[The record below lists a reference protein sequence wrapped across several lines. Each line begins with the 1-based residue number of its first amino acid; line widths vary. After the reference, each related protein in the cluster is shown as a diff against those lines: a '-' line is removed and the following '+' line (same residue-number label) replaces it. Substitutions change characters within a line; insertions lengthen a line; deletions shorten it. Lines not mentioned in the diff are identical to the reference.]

1 MGSGGGGSSV
11 SSASGVPPWARKSHK
26 NLLENAESWAYNR
39 DFPAY
44 DQSDRI
50 AGFTSAELAGQ
61 QARGDMFNRGD
72 PYAGMALQGLGQAAG
87 SLENISDVNS
97 DYAANQFDFGRFGQQ
112 QMNDYM
118 NPFQQGVTDTEL
130 RTAAEE
136 FQRQQNRSDSER
148 VSSGSRGGYR
158 EALDQMMGRQ
168 LQGQTLADIQGRGS
182 LASYQNAQQQ
192 YERDRGAAIQAAQMG
207 DASAFQA
214 AQLGLEAG
222 GMNQRMGLD
231 RAKAYRDIGMS
242 TSDLANQEQTRE
254 MARIGAVEQ
263 AGERQRQ
270 MEQARMDLAYEE
282 FMRGYDEPK
291 DRMNFIASMLQ
302 GIPNSSVGYT
312 QNPGQSTFSNVIGAG
327 LGAAGISKLLKGS

>member
-11 SSASGVPPWARKSHK
+11 SSASGVPPWMKNNQK
-26 NLLENAESWAYNR
+26 NLLQNAEEWAYTR

-44 DQSDRI
+44 DQNDRI
-50 AGFTSAELAGQ
+50 AGFSSAELASQ
-61 QARGDMFNRGD
+61 QATGDMFNAGD

-97 DYAANQFDFGRFGQQ
+97 GYAANQFDFGKFGQQ

-136 FQRQQNRSDSER
+136 FQRQQNRSDAES

-158 EALDQMMGRQ
+158 EALNQMMGRQ

-182 LASYQNAQQQ
+182 LAAYQNAQQQ
-192 YERDRGAAIQAAQMG
+192 YERDRGAAIQAAEMG
-207 DASAFQA
+207 DSSAYRA

-222 GMNQRMGLD
+222 GMNQRVGLD

-242 TSDLANQEQTRE
+242 TSDLANQQQNRE
-254 MARIGAVEQ
+254 MARIEGVRM

-270 MEQARMDLAYEE
+270 LEQARMDLGYEE
-282 FMRGYDEPK
+282 FMREYNEPK

-302 GIPNSSVGYT
+302 GIPSQSISYN
-312 QNPGQSTFSNVIGAG
+312 QNPGQSTFSNIVGAG
-327 LGAAGISKLLKGS
+327 LGAAGVARKLQGN